1 MHGNIKVSEFW
12 YECNMTFVVHQ
23 FPLRLTCILF
33 FMFVVGILAGALLR
47 DGSSFRTGWIE
58 SYLKMHSSLTRAAT
72 DDRLLVMHTD
82 LAALEQLAD
91 QEATIVSVNPSN
103 FSNVAYVVVDAA
115 DTSALDL
122 IRDLPSV
129 QLVIRNRVVLFCH

>member
-1 MHGNIKVSEFW
+1 MHGNIKVSKFW
-12 YECNMTFVVHQ
+12 YKYNMTFVVHQ

-47 DGSSFRTGWIE
+47 EGSSFRTGWIE
-58 SYLKMHSSLTRAAT
+58 SYLKMHSSLTRAVT

-82 LAALEQLAD
+82 LSALELLAD
-91 QEATIVSVNPSN
+91 REATIVTVNPSN
-103 FSNVAYVVVDAA
+103 FSNIAYVAVDAA
-115 DTSALDL
+115 DASALDL

>member
-1 MHGNIKVSEFW
+1 
-12 YECNMTFVVHQ
+12 MTFFVHP
-23 FPLRLTCILF
+23 FLIRLTSILF
-33 FMFVVGILAGALLR
+33 FLFVVGILVGALLR

-91 QEATIVSVNPSN
+91 QEATIVTVNPSN
-103 FSNVAYVVVDAA
+103 FSNIAYVVVDA
-115 DTSALDL
+115 DDLSTPDL

>member
-1 MHGNIKVSEFW
+1 
-12 YECNMTFVVHQ
+12 MTLVVHR
-23 FPLRLTCILF
+23 FPIRLTCILLS
-33 FMFVVGILAGALLR
+33 MFVVGILAGALLR

-58 SYLKMHSSLTRAAT
+58 SYLKMHSSLTRAVI

-91 QEATIVSVNPSN
+91 REATVIRVNPSN
-103 FSNVAYVVVDAA
+103 FSNIAYVVVDAA

>member
-1 MHGNIKVSEFW
+1 
-12 YECNMTFVVHQ
+12 MTLVVHR
-23 FPLRLTCILF
+23 FPIRLTSILLC
-33 FMFVVGILAGALLR
+33 MFVVGILAGALLR

-58 SYLKMHSSLTRAAT
+58 SYLKMHSSLTRAVT

-91 QEATIVSVNPSN
+91 REATVIRVNPSN
-103 FSNVAYVVVDAA
+103 FSNIAYVVVDA

>member
-1 MHGNIKVSEFW
+1 
-12 YECNMTFVVHQ
+12 MTFFVHP
-23 FPLRLTCILF
+23 FLTRLTSILF
-33 FMFVVGILAGALLR
+33 FLFVVGILVGALLR

-91 QEATIVSVNPSN
+91 QEAAIVTVNPSN
-103 FSNVAYVVVDAA
+103 FSNIAYVVVNAA
-115 DTSALDL
+115 DSSTSDL

>member
-1 MHGNIKVSEFW
+1 MNL
-12 YECNMTFVVHQ
+12 VVHRL
-23 FPLRLTCILF
+23 PIRLTSILLS
-33 FMFVVGILAGALLR
+33 MFVVGILVGALLQ

-72 DDRLLVMHTD
+72 DDHLLVMHTD

-91 QEATIVSVNPSN
+91 LEATIVTVNPSN
-103 FSNVAYVVVDAA
+103 FSNIAYVVVDAA
-115 DTSALDL
+115 NSSAPAL
-122 IRDLPSV
+122 IRNLPSV

>member
-1 MHGNIKVSEFW
+1 
-12 YECNMTFVVHQ
+12 MTLVVHR
-23 FPLRLTCILF
+23 FPIRLTSILLS
-33 FMFVVGILAGALLR
+33 MFVVGILAGALLR

-58 SYLKMHSSLTRAAT
+58 SYLKMHSSLTRAVI

-82 LAALEQLAD
+82 LVALEQLAD

-103 FSNVAYVVVDAA
+103 FSNIAYVVVDAA

>member
-1 MHGNIKVSEFW
+1 
-12 YECNMTFVVHQ
+12 MTFFVNP
-23 FPLRLTCILF
+23 FLIRLTGILF
-33 FMFVVGILAGALLR
+33 FLFVVGILVGALLR

-82 LAALEQLAD
+82 LAALAQLAD
-91 QEATIVSVNPSN
+91 QEATIVTVNPSN
-103 FSNVAYVVVDAA
+103 FSNIAYVVVDAA
-115 DTSALDL
+115 DSSTPDL

>member
-1 MHGNIKVSEFW
+1 
-12 YECNMTFVVHQ
+12 MTLVVHRL
-23 FPLRLTCILF
+23 PIRLTSILLS
-33 FMFVVGILAGALLR
+33 MFVVGILAGALLR

-58 SYLKMHSSLTRAAT
+58 SYLKMHSSLTRAVI

-103 FSNVAYVVVDAA
+103 FSNIAYVVVDAA

>member
-1 MHGNIKVSEFW
+1 MPL
-12 YECNMTFVVHQ
+12 VVHR
-23 FPLRLTCILF
+23 FPIRLTSILLC
-33 FMFVVGILAGALLR
+33 MFVVGILAGALLR

-58 SYLKMHSSLTRAAT
+58 SYLKMHSSLTRAVI

-91 QEATIVSVNPSN
+91 REATVIRVNPSN
-103 FSNVAYVVVDAA
+103 FSNIAYVVVDAA
-115 DTSALDL
+115 ATSALDL

>member
-1 MHGNIKVSEFW
+1 MNL
-12 YECNMTFVVHQ
+12 VVHRL
-23 FPLRLTCILF
+23 PIRLTSILLC
-33 FMFVVGILAGALLR
+33 MFVVGILAGALLQ

-82 LAALEQLAD
+82 LVALEQLAD
-91 QEATIVSVNPSN
+91 REATVIRVNPSN
-103 FSNVAYVVVDAA
+103 FSNIAYVVVDAA
-115 DTSALDL
+115 DTSATDL

>member
-1 MHGNIKVSEFW
+1 
-12 YECNMTFVVHQ
+12 MTFFVHP
-23 FPLRLTCILF
+23 FLIRLTSILF
-33 FMFVVGILAGALLR
+33 FLFVVGILVGALLR

-91 QEATIVSVNPSN
+91 QEATIVTVNPSN
-103 FSNVAYVVVDAA
+103 FSNIAYVVVDAT
-115 DTSALDL
+115 DSSTPDL

>member
-1 MHGNIKVSEFW
+1 MAF
-12 YECNMTFVVHQ
+12 FVHP
-23 FPLRLTCILF
+23 FLIRLTSILF
-33 FMFVVGILAGALLR
+33 FLFVVGILVGALLR

-91 QEATIVSVNPSN
+91 QEATIVTVNPSN
-103 FSNVAYVVVDAA
+103 FSNIAYVVVDAA
-115 DTSALDL
+115 NSSTPDL
-122 IRDLPSV
+122 IRNLPSV

>member
-1 MHGNIKVSEFW
+1 
-12 YECNMTFVVHQ
+12 MTFFVHS
-23 FPLRLTCILF
+23 FLIRLTSRLF
-33 FMFVVGILAGALLR
+33 FLFVVGIPVGALLR

-91 QEATIVSVNPSN
+91 QAATIVTVTPSN
-103 FSNVAYVVVDAA
+103 FSNIAYVVVDAA
-115 DTSALDL
+115 NSSAPDL
-122 IRDLPSV
+122 IRNLPSV

>member
-1 MHGNIKVSEFW
+1 
-12 YECNMTFVVHQ
+12 MTLVVRR
-23 FPLRLTCILF
+23 FPIRLTSILLS
-33 FMFVVGILAGALLR
+33 MFVVGILAGALLR

-91 QEATIVSVNPSN
+91 QEVTIVEVNPSK
-103 FSNVAYVVVDAA
+103 FSNIAYVVVDAT
-115 DTSALDL
+115 DTSAPDL

>member
-1 MHGNIKVSEFW
+1 
-12 YECNMTFVVHQ
+12 MTLVVHW
-23 FPLRLTCILF
+23 FPIRLTSILLS
-33 FMFVVGILAGALLR
+33 MFVVGILAGALLQ

-82 LAALEQLAD
+82 LVALEQLAD
-91 QEATIVSVNPSN
+91 QEATVIRVNPSN
-103 FSNVAYVVVDAA
+103 FSNIAYVVVDAA

>member
-1 MHGNIKVSEFW
+1 MNL
-12 YECNMTFVVHQ
+12 VVHRL
-23 FPLRLTCILF
+23 PIRLTSILLS
-33 FMFVVGILAGALLR
+33 MFVVGILAGALLQ

-58 SYLKMHSSLTRAAT
+58 SYLKMHSSLTRAVI

-82 LAALEQLAD
+82 LVALEQLAD

-103 FSNVAYVVVDAA
+103 FSNIAYVVVDAA

>member
-1 MHGNIKVSEFW
+1 
-12 YECNMTFVVHQ
+12 MTFFVHP
-23 FPLRLTCILF
+23 FLIRLTSILF
-33 FMFVVGILAGALLR
+33 FLFVVGILVGALLR

-91 QEATIVSVNPSN
+91 QEATIVTVNPSN
-103 FSNVAYVVVDAA
+103 FSNIAYVVVDAA
-115 DTSALDL
+115 ESSTPDL

>member
-1 MHGNIKVSEFW
+1 MNL
-12 YECNMTFVVHQ
+12 VVHRL
-23 FPLRLTCILF
+23 PIRLTSILLS
-33 FMFVVGILAGALLR
+33 MFVVGILAGALLQ

-58 SYLKMHSSLTRAAT
+58 SYLKMHSSLTRAVI

-91 QEATIVSVNPSN
+91 REATVISVNPSN
-103 FSNVAYVVVDAA
+103 FSNIAYVVVDAA

>member
-1 MHGNIKVSEFW
+1 
-12 YECNMTFVVHQ
+12 MTLVVHW
-23 FPLRLTCILF
+23 FPIRLTSILLS
-33 FMFVVGILAGALLR
+33 MFVVGILAGALLR

-82 LAALEQLAD
+82 LVALEQLAD

-103 FSNVAYVVVDAA
+103 FSNIAYVVVDAA

>member
-1 MHGNIKVSEFW
+1 
-12 YECNMTFVVHQ
+12 
-23 FPLRLTCILF
+23 
-33 FMFVVGILAGALLR
+33 
-47 DGSSFRTGWIE
+47 
-58 SYLKMHSSLTRAAT
+58 MHSSLTRAAT

-91 QEATIVSVNPSN
+91 QEVTIVEVNPSK
-103 FSNVAYVVVDAA
+103 FSNIAYVVVDAT
-115 DTSALDL
+115 DTSAPDL

>member
-1 MHGNIKVSEFW
+1 
-12 YECNMTFVVHQ
+12 MTLVLHR
-23 FPLRLTCILF
+23 FPIRLTSILLS
-33 FMFVVGILAGALLR
+33 MFVVGILAGALLR

-58 SYLKMHSSLTRAAT
+58 SYLKMHSSLTRAVI

-91 QEATIVSVNPSN
+91 REATVIRVNPSN
-103 FSNVAYVVVDAA
+103 FSNIAYVVVDAA

>member
-1 MHGNIKVSEFW
+1 
-12 YECNMTFVVHQ
+12 MTLVVRR
-23 FPLRLTCILF
+23 FPIRLTSILLSL
-33 FMFVVGILAGALLR
+33 FVVGILAGALLR

-91 QEATIVSVNPSN
+91 QEVTIVEVNPSK
-103 FSNVAYVVVDAA
+103 FSNIAYVVVDAT

>member
-1 MHGNIKVSEFW
+1 MNL
-12 YECNMTFVVHQ
+12 VVH
-23 FPLRLTCILF
+23 RLPILLTSILLS
-33 FMFVVGILAGALLR
+33 MFVVGILAGALLQ

-72 DDRLLVMHTD
+72 DERLLVMHTD

-103 FSNVAYVVVDAA
+103 FSNIAYVVVDV

>member
-1 MHGNIKVSEFW
+1 MQNDPCCTSVSNTIDQYFAL
-12 YECNMTFVVHQ
+12 YVCS
-23 FPLRLTCILF
+23 
-33 FMFVVGILAGALLR
+33 GDSSAGALLR

-58 SYLKMHSSLTRAAT
+58 SYLKMHSSLTRAVT

-91 QEATIVSVNPSN
+91 REATVIRVNPSN
-103 FSNVAYVVVDAA
+103 FSNIAYVVVDAA

>member
-1 MHGNIKVSEFW
+1 
-12 YECNMTFVVHQ
+12 MTIFVQ
-23 FPLRLTCILF
+23 PFLIRLTGILF
-33 FMFVVGILAGALLR
+33 FMFVAGVLVGALLR

-91 QEATIVSVNPSN
+91 QEATIVGVNPSK
-103 FSNVAYVVVDAA
+103 FSNIAYVVVARTDP
-115 DTSALDL
+115 SALDL

>member
-1 MHGNIKVSEFW
+1 MAFFLHPFLI
-12 YECNMTFVVHQ
+12 
-23 FPLRLTCILF
+23 RLTSILF
-33 FMFVVGILAGALLR
+33 FLFVAGILVGALLR

-82 LAALEQLAD
+82 LAALEHLAD
-91 QEATIVSVNPSN
+91 QEAAIVTVNRSN
-103 FSNVAYVVVDAA
+103 FSNIAYVVVDAA
-115 DTSALDL
+115 DLSTPDL

>member
-1 MHGNIKVSEFW
+1 MNL
-12 YECNMTFVVHQ
+12 VVHQ
-23 FPLRLTCILF
+23 LPIRLTSILLS
-33 FMFVVGILAGALLR
+33 MFVVGILVGALLQ

-72 DDRLLVMHTD
+72 DDRLLVMYTD

>member
-1 MHGNIKVSEFW
+1 MNL
-12 YECNMTFVVHQ
+12 VVHRL
-23 FPLRLTCILF
+23 PIRLTSILLS
-33 FMFVVGILAGALLR
+33 MFVVGILAGALLQ

-58 SYLKMHSSLTRAAT
+58 SYLKMHSSLTRAVT

-91 QEATIVSVNPSN
+91 REATVIRVNPSN
-103 FSNVAYVVVDAA
+103 FSNIAYVVIDAA
-115 DTSALDL
+115 DTSTLAL

-129 QLVIRNRVVLFCH
+129 QLVIRNRVVLVCH

>member
-1 MHGNIKVSEFW
+1 
-12 YECNMTFVVHQ
+12 MTS
-23 FPLRLTCILF
+23 ILF
-33 FMFVVGILAGALLR
+33 FLFVVGILVGALLR
-47 DGSSFRTGWIE
+47 DGSSFRMGWIE

-91 QEATIVSVNPSN
+91 QEATIVTVNPSN
-103 FSNVAYVVVDAA
+103 FSNIAYVVVDAA
-115 DTSALDL
+115 DSSAPDL

>member
-1 MHGNIKVSEFW
+1 MTLAVFW
-12 YECNMTFVVHQ
+12 
-23 FPLRLTCILF
+23 FPTRLTSILLSL
-33 FMFVVGILAGALLR
+33 FVIGILAGALLR

-58 SYLKMHSSLTRAAT
+58 SYLKMHSSLTRSAT

-91 QEATIVSVNPSN
+91 QEVTIVEVNPSK
-103 FSNVAYVVVDAA
+103 FSNIAYVVVDAT
-115 DTSALDL
+115 DTSAPDL

>member
-1 MHGNIKVSEFW
+1 
-12 YECNMTFVVHQ
+12 MTLVVHW
-23 FPLRLTCILF
+23 FPIRLTSILLS
-33 FMFVVGILAGALLR
+33 MFVVGILAGALLR

-58 SYLKMHSSLTRAAT
+58 SYLKMHSSLTRAVT

-82 LAALEQLAD
+82 LTELEQLAD
-91 QEATIVSVNPSN
+91 REATVIRVNPSN
-103 FSNVAYVVVDAA
+103 FSNIAYVVVDAA
-115 DTSALDL
+115 DTSAVDL

>member
-1 MHGNIKVSEFW
+1 
-12 YECNMTFVVHQ
+12 MTFFVHP
-23 FPLRLTCILF
+23 FLIRLTSILF
-33 FMFVVGILAGALLR
+33 FLFVVGILVGALLR

-91 QEATIVSVNPSN
+91 QEATIVTVNPSN
-103 FSNVAYVVVDAA
+103 FSNIAYVVVDAA
-115 DTSALDL
+115 DLSTPDL

>member
-1 MHGNIKVSEFW
+1 
-12 YECNMTFVVHQ
+12 MTIFVQ
-23 FPLRLTCILF
+23 PFLIRLTGILF
-33 FMFVVGILAGALLR
+33 FMFVAGILVGALLR

-72 DDRLLVMHTD
+72 DDRLLVMHAD
-82 LAALEQLAD
+82 LAALERRAD
-91 QEATIVSVNPSN
+91 QEACIGTVHPSN
-103 FSNVAYVVVDAA
+103 FSNIAYVVVDAA
-115 DTSALDL
+115 DSTAADL

>member
-1 MHGNIKVSEFW
+1 
-12 YECNMTFVVHQ
+12 MTLVVRR
-23 FPLRLTCILF
+23 FPIRLTSILLSI
-33 FMFVVGILAGALLR
+33 FVVGILAGALLR

-91 QEATIVSVNPSN
+91 QEVTIVEVNPSK
-103 FSNVAYVVVDAA
+103 FSNIAYVVVDAT
-115 DTSALDL
+115 DTSAPDL

>member
-1 MHGNIKVSEFW
+1 MNL
-12 YECNMTFVVHQ
+12 VVHRL
-23 FPLRLTCILF
+23 PIRLTSILLS
-33 FMFVVGILAGALLR
+33 MFVVGILVGALLQ

-72 DDRLLVMHTD
+72 DDHLLVMHTD

-91 QEATIVSVNPSN
+91 REATVIRVNPSN

-115 DTSALDL
+115 DTSAPDL

>member
-1 MHGNIKVSEFW
+1 MAF
-12 YECNMTFVVHQ
+12 FVHP
-23 FPLRLTCILF
+23 FLIRLTSILF
-33 FMFVVGILAGALLR
+33 FLFVVGILVGALLR

-91 QEATIVSVNPSN
+91 QEATIVTVNPSN
-103 FSNVAYVVVDAA
+103 FSNIAYVVVDTA
-115 DTSALDL
+115 DSSTPDL